1 MILNSLY
8 INRVYYNALFFSM
21 LSAFFNAGL
30 TMLASI
36 YLRNQLLVLKLLKNV
51 QHNIKNFHIFYL
63 NNYIVFF

>member
-1 MILNSLY
+1 M
-8 INRVYYNALFFSM
+8 LFFSM